1 MLMLTDL
8 LFVVGADLW
17 LKWRSE
23 RRFTYLRTC
32 IISAGVA
39 LCITTYR
46 RLGTLEDGLGVLC
59 PLRHVCILEDRTY
72 TRITAF

>member
-32 IISAGVA
+32 VISAGVA
-39 LCITTYR
+39 CVSLLTA
-46 RLGTLEDGLGVLC
+46 GLVRQKMNSGFYVHLDMC
-59 PLRHVCILEDRTY
+59 AY
-72 TRITAF
+72 